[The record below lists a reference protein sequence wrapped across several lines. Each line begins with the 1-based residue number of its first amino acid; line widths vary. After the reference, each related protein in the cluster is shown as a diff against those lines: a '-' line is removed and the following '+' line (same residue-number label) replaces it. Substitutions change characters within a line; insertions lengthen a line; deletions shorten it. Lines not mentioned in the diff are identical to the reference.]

1 MTEITIQS
9 WEFKPLAHT
18 FAVRVKQM
26 MGIGEGYESFVED
39 VEIRLE
45 GEKQMVELVE
55 KVF

>member
-1 MTEITIQS
+1 M
-9 WEFKPLAHT
+9 AHT